1 MSQNLIPARVSSP
14 GKILSRELEAR
25 GWTQQDFA
33 VIMERPVQ
41 TINEIIQGKKQITPE
56 TALELAEALNTTPEF
71 WMNLEINYRLHL
83 AQQEKKAKDIDRKR
97 RIYELAPVTDMT
109 KLKWLNPAASVDDL
123 EQQVCHFFDI
133 SSLDESPHFPV
144 SLRCSEQRDPQET
157 AQLAWVKRVET
168 LSKQQSLPA
177 FDPIRLKQAIP
188 EILTHTKTP
197 EAIAKV
203 PNLILN
209 LGIHF
214 VVVPHLPKTYL
225 DGATFRINDRP
236 VIALTLRY
244 DRIDSFWF
252 TLMHELGHIFAG
264 HQGASLDDNEHPG
277 VTEEENEANQL
288 ARDWLIPPTAL
299 ESFLTSTR
307 KPPSKAAIEQFA
319 KSQNRHPG
327 IIVGRLQRLGEL
339 EYKHLRATLAKVKHH
354 LPSWVHR

>member
-25 GWTQQDFA
+25 GWTQQDLA
-33 VIMERPVQ
+33 AIMERPAQ
-41 TINEIIQGKKQITPE
+41 AINEIIQGKKQITPE
-56 TALELAEALNTTPEF
+56 TALELAGALDTTPEF
-71 WMNLEINYRLHL
+71 WMNLETNYRLHL
-83 AQQEKKAKDIDRKR
+83 AQQEKKVKDIERKR
-97 RIYELAPVTDMT
+97 RIYELAPISEMT
-109 KLKWLNPAASVDDL
+109 KLKWLSPASSVNDL
-123 EQQVCHFFDI
+123 ERQVCHFYEI
-133 SSLDESPHFPV
+133 SSLDESPRFPV
-144 SLRCSEQRDPQET
+144 SLRCSEQRDPQVM

-177 FDPIRLKQAIP
+177 FDPICLKQAIP
-188 EILTHTKTP
+188 QILTHTKKP
-197 EAIAKV
+197 EEIAKV
-203 PNLILN
+203 PDLIRS

-277 VTEEENEANQL
+277 VSAEENEANQL
-288 ARDWLIPPTAL
+288 ARDWLIPPNAL
-299 ESFLTSTR
+299 EGFLRSTR
-307 KPPSKAAIEQFA
+307 TPPSKAEIEHFA
-319 KSQNRHPG
+319 QAQHRHPG
-327 IIVGRLQRLGEL
+327 IIVGRLQRIGEL
-339 EYKHLRATLAKVKHH
+339 EYKNLRASLVKVKHYF
-354 LPSWVHR
+354 PSWVHG